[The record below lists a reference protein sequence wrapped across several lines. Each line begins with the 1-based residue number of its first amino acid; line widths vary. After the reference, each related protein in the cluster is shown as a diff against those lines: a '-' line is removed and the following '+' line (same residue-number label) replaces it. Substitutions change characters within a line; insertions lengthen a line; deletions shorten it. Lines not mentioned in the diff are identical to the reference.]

1 MEDLDNNEF
10 GFDKVEGIGMDR
22 EETPTPKKRKRV
34 AKTPVTKAKLS
45 KTDRVKMFYDRCGGN
60 ANKLAAQLGY
70 DKAVVEQI
78 IRDENL

>member
-1 MEDLDNNEF
+1 
-10 GFDKVEGIGMDR
+10 
-22 EETPTPKKRKRV
+22 
-34 AKTPVTKAKLS
+34 
-45 KTDRVKMFYDRCGGN
+45 MFYDRCGGN

>member
-1 MEDLDNNEF
+1 MEEIDNEF

-22 EETPTPKKRKRV
+22 EETPKPKKKRIAKKPV
-34 AKTPVTKAKLS
+34 AKAKLN
-45 KTDRVKMFYDRCGGN
+45 KVDRVKMFYNRCGGD